1 MQVNFGEIL
10 KLLAQEETI
19 SDIHIAV
26 WEPIIFRQNGDVV
39 RQTQRP
45 TLNQEDVTEILVFLL
60 NHDQKRVSEFWAMK
74 DMDFSFTIA
83 NGPSYRVNSALS
95 LGKLSIAMR
104 KINSKAKQL
113 EELMYQD
120 IAQSVKDNI
129 LSKKAWLYLV
139 NWPTGSGKS
148 TSIVSMLQYLNE
160 NRHSHIVTIEDP
172 IEFMFSPSKSLI
184 TQREIWLDTE
194 SFAAALRSAMRQD
207 PNIILIG
214 EIRDKHTAEA
224 AINMAETWHIVF
236 STLHTSSAA
245 ATVNRYIGF
254 FESEVQ
260 QIIADRLADC
270 LLGVQ
275 CQYLVKTSDG
285 KNRVWV
291 YELMINTTAVR
302 NNIKKRELK
311 QIDSTIETSANSGMI
326 SMKWYGKRLIDQWV
340 VNKHDMEWLFGI
352 DQQQ

>member
-26 WEPIIFRQNGDVV
+26 KEPIIFRQNGDIV

-45 TLNQEDVTEILVFLL
+45 TLTNEDVTEILVFLL
-60 NHDQKRVSEFWAMK
+60 NHDQKRVAEFRNAK
-74 DMDFSFTIA
+74 DMDFSYTVD
-83 NGPSYRVNSALS
+83 NGPSYRVNAALS

-104 KINSKAKQL
+104 KINSKAKNL

-129 LSKKAWLYLV
+129 LSKKSWLYLV

-148 TSIVSMLQYLNE
+148 TSIVSMLQYLNQE
-160 NRHSHIVTIEDP
+160 RHSHIITIEDP
-172 IEFMFSPSKSLI
+172 IEFMFTPDRSLI
-184 TQREIWLDTE
+184 TQREIGLDTD
-194 SFAAALRSAMRQD
+194 SFAAALRSAMRED

-224 AINMAETWHIVF
+224 AINMAETGHIVF

-245 ATVNRYIGF
+245 ATVNRYIWF
-254 FESEVQ
+254 FEPEVQ
-260 QIIADRLADC
+260 EIIADRLADA
-270 LLGVQ
+270 LLWVQ

-291 YELMINTTAVR
+291 YEFMINNTAIR
-302 NNIKKRELK
+302 NNIKKRDLK
-311 QIDSTIETSANSGMI
+311 QIDSTIETSANAGMI
-326 SMKWYGKRLIDQWV
+326 SMKWYGKRLIDQGI
-340 VNKHDMEWLFGI
+340 VNKQDMEWLFWV
-352 DQQQ
+352 DQK

>member
-1 MQVNFGEIL
+1 MQFNFGEIL

-26 WEPIIFRQNGDVV
+26 NEPLIFRQNGDIV

-45 TLNQEDVTEILVFLL
+45 TLAADDVTEILVFLL
-60 NHDQKRVSEFWAMK
+60 NRDQKRMSEFWNIK
-74 DMDFSFTIA
+74 DMDFSFTIP
-83 NGPSYRVNSALS
+83 NGPSYRVNASLS

-104 KINSKAKQL
+104 KINSKAKNL
-113 EELMYQD
+113 DELMYQD
-120 IAQSVKDNI
+120 IAQSVKENI
-129 LSKKAWLYLV
+129 LGKKSGLYLV
-139 NWPTGSGKS
+139 NGPTGSGKS

-160 NRHSHIVTIEDP
+160 ERHSHIVTIEDP
-172 IEFMFSPSKSLI
+172 IEFMFTPSKSLI
-184 TQREIWLDTE
+184 TQREVGLDTD

-245 ATVNRYIGF
+245 ATVNRYIWF
-254 FESEVQ
+254 FEPEVQ
-260 QIIADRLADC
+260 EIIADRLADA

-275 CQYLVKTSDG
+275 CQYLVKTADS
-285 KNRVWV
+285 KNRVGV
-291 YELMINTTAVR
+291 FEFMINNTAIR
-302 NNIKKRELK
+302 NNIKKRDLK
-311 QIDSTIETSANSGMI
+311 QIDSTIETSANAGMI
-326 SMKWYGKRLIDQWV
+326 SMKAYGKRLIDQWV
-340 VNKHDMEWLFGI
+340 VNKKDMEWLFGI
-352 DQQQ
+352 DEKW

>member
-1 MQVNFGEIL
+1 MQLNFGEIL
-10 KLLAQEETI
+10 KILAQEETI
-19 SDIHIAV
+19 SDIHIAA
-26 WEPIIFRQNGDVV
+26 WEPIIFRQNGDIA
-39 RQTQRP
+39 RQTQRA
-45 TLNQEDVTEILVFLL
+45 TMTQEDVTEILVFLL
-60 NHDQKRVSEFWAMK
+60 NHDQRRVSEFWNAK
-74 DMDFSFTIA
+74 DMDFSYTVPK
-83 NGPSYRVNSALS
+83 GPSYRVNVALS

-104 KINSKAKQL
+104 KINSKAKHL

-129 LSKKAWLYLV
+129 LHKKAWLYLV

-148 TSIVSMLQYLNE
+148 TSIVSMLQYLNDQ
-160 NRHSHIVTIEDP
+160 RHSHIVTIEDP
-172 IEFMFSPSKSLI
+172 IEFMFTPSKSLI
-184 TQREIWLDTE
+184 TQREVWLDTD

-245 ATVNRYIGF
+245 ATVNRYIWF
-254 FESEVQ
+254 FEPEIQ

-270 LLGVQ
+270 LLGAQ
-275 CQYLVKTSDG
+275 CQYLVKTADG
-285 KNRVWV
+285 KNRVGV

-311 QIDSTIETSANSGMI
+311 QIDSTIETSANSWMI
-326 SMKWYGKRLIDQWV
+326 SMKSYAKRLLDQWIV
-340 VNKHDMEWLFGI
+340 QKKDMERLFGI
-352 DQQQ
+352 DQT

>member
-26 WEPIIFRQNGDVV
+26 WEPIMFRQNGDIV
-39 RQTQRP
+39 RQTQWP

-60 NHDQKRVSEFWAMK
+60 NSDQKRVSEFWNVR
-74 DMDFSFTIA
+74 DMDFSYTVA
-83 NGPSYRVNSALS
+83 DGPSYRVNAALS

-148 TSIVSMLQYLNE
+148 TSIVSMLQYLNQH
-160 NRHSHIVTIEDP
+160 RHSHIVTIEDP
-172 IEFMFSPSKSLI
+172 IEFMFTPDKSLI
-184 TQREIWLDTE
+184 TQREVGLDTD

-254 FESEVQ
+254 FEPEVQ
-260 QIIADRLADC
+260 EIIADRLADA
-270 LLGVQ
+270 LLWVQ
-275 CQYLVKTSDG
+275 CQYLVKTADG

-291 YELMINTTAVR
+291 YEFMVNNTAVR
-302 NNIKKRELK
+302 NNIKKRDLK

-340 VNKHDMEWLFGI
+340 VDKRDMEWLFGI
-352 DQQQ
+352 DQK